1 MTLSGQEYHC
11 RAGETFDS
19 VSLSVYGEERYACD
33 LMGANPAL
41 CHVSVF
47 TGGELLAVPVV
58 QKPATIVGGRY
69 VPVTAPW
76 KQTTG

>member
-1 MTLSGQEYHC
+1 MVLSGQEYHC

-19 VSLSVYGEERYACD
+19 VSLVLYGEERYACD

-41 CHVSVF
+41 CGLSVF

-58 QKPATIVGGRY
+58 QKTNVSQGGRY
-69 VPVTAPW
+69 IPAEAPW
-76 KQTTG
+76 RQ